1 MTCICCHGLMVEDDF
16 FDFQGTSGFM
26 WMRAWRCMNCGY
38 AADPLIEANRRLRGE
53 HVVA

>member
-1 MTCICCHGLMVEDDF
+1 MVEDDF
-16 FDFQGTSGFM
+16 FDSRTSDFM

-38 AADPLIEANRRLRGE
+38 AADPRIEANRRLRGE